1 MAPQLR
7 QHRLPW
13 PALSQRAV
21 STLLGVLA
29 LLLGLPYGCREAP
42 QHTGTTGQSESLGL
56 VFVRIPAG
64 EWRMGS
70 ETAGATAQPVHT
82 VRISKPFDL
91 GKYEVTQAQWQ
102 QIMGI
107 NLSQVKGA
115 NLPVESVSWDDV
127 QTFLKKLNAREP
139 GVRYR
144 LPTEAEW
151 EYAARGSAG
160 RTYPWGNRFDGKRL
174 NACDQRCK
182 YPWKEQGVDD
192 GYATTAPV
200 GSYAE
205 GQSPFGVHDMAGNVW
220 EWVADRYAP
229 DAYKARAA
237 SGQTVVDP
245 RGPETGVNR
254 GLRGGSWN
262 DAADHCQ
269 AAHRGYAHPDNRL
282 QYVGFRLLREVP

>member
-1 MAPQLR
+1 MVPPLR
-7 QHRLPW
+7 HHRLPW
-13 PALSQRAV
+13 AALSLRAV
-21 STLLGVLA
+21 SALLGALA

-42 QHTGTTGQSESLGL
+42 QRTHTPGPSDSLGL

-64 EWRMGS
+64 EFRMGS
-70 ETAGATAQPVHT
+70 DTAGATAQPVHT
-82 VRISKPFDL
+82 VRLSKPFDL
-91 GKYEVTQAQWQ
+91 GKYEVTQAQWHQ
-102 QIMGI
+102 VMEG

-115 NLPVESVSWDDV
+115 NLPVESVSWHDV
-127 QTFLKKLNAREP
+127 QAFITRLNARAP

-151 EYAARGSAG
+151 EYAARGSEG
-160 RTYPWGNRFDGKRL
+160 RVYPWGNQFEGQRL
-174 NACDQRCK
+174 NACDQRCT

-192 GYATTAPV
+192 GYATGAPV

-205 GQSPFGVHDMAGNVW
+205 GQSPSGVQDMAGNVW
-220 EWVADRYAP
+220 EWVADWYAP
-229 DAYKARAA
+229 DTYKARAA

-245 RGPETGVNR
+245 RGPASGVNR

-269 AAHRGYAHPDNRL
+269 SSHRGYAHPDNRL